1 MGGTRAV
8 LYNLPPHC
16 PELNLIEILWRM
28 IKYRWLPLSAYQDYQ
43 SLVASVEEVLVQVGS
58 RYRIDFSAAKG

>member
-1 MGGTRAV
+1 
-8 LYNLPPHC
+8 
-16 PELNLIEILWRM
+16 M

-58 RYRIDFSAAKG
+58 RYRIHFAAAKG